1 MTRMRMYT
9 VVFQEVKTVGVIT
22 SIWFNKM
29 LRDPICILPWPDA
42 GMHVTLHYLNVK
54 AHVFDN
60 HTVFRVKRRN
70 NENVHQLI
78 TLSVFFR
85 IKKENNSD
93 FRRRSVKFDLFQKYS
108 RQKDN
113 IQIKYNLR

>member
-1 MTRMRMYT
+1 
-9 VVFQEVKTVGVIT
+9 
-22 SIWFNKM
+22 M
-29 LRDPICILPWPDA
+29 LRDPICNLPWPDA
-42 GMHVTLHYLNVK
+42 GMHVSLHYLNAK
-54 AHVFDN
+54 THVFDN
-60 HTVFRVKRRN
+60 HAVFRVKRRN